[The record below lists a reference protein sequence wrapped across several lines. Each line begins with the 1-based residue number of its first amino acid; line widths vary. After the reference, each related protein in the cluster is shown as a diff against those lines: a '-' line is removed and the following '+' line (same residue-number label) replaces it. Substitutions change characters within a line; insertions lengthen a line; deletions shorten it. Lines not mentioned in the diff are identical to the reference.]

1 MWRPVRNPS
10 HRGSYPLLPEPQRV
24 QDARVGAAP
33 RGVAALRQM
42 RGAEDSQM
50 KWHGEKSLTAF
61 CVIFGLGSL
70 IYAMFVVWIACWPLA
85 LAIITLTAIII
96 GAGFLP

>member
-1 MWRPVRNPS
+1 
-10 HRGSYPLLPEPQRV
+10 
-24 QDARVGAAP
+24 
-33 RGVAALRQM
+33 
-42 RGAEDSQM
+42 M

-70 IYAMFVVWIACWPLA
+70 MYAMFVVWVACSPLA